1 MSDSQTLELYTSL
14 LDTSQVFL
22 GVYMEDGCTPSD
34 ELRLFVGNSESTA
47 WSFGAYLD
55 PEPVSVQLTN
65 IHTLLSSPMIY
76 MHMVHIVVQNLER
89 VHNHEG
95 WMKLYAH
102 IGVDAILKRLHMILS
117 AFHDTEEDVHD
128 LLASMA

>member
-1 MSDSQTLELYTSL
+1 MSESHTLDLYTSL

-22 GVYMEDGCTPSD
+22 GVHMEDGCAPGD
-34 ELRLFVGNSESTA
+34 EIRLFVGNSATTA

-55 PEPVSVQLTN
+55 PEPVSVPISN

-89 VHNHEG
+89 VHNNNG
-95 WMKLYAH
+95 WMKLYSH

-117 AFHDTEEDVHD
+117 AFHDSEEDVRD
-128 LLASMA
+128 LLATMT